1 MFDEKL
7 RHATVP
13 YDELV
18 VASGARE
25 PVDAVPG
32 MAEHGFTL
40 RAPGQFG
47 RFLNRLSVV
56 AGTGSGRIAAEA
68 APWLRVAR
76 WPPATPRRRW

>member
-1 MFDEKL
+1 MRAAAPQL
-7 RHATVP
+7 VP

-40 RAPGQFG
+40 RAPGEFG

-56 AGTGSGRIAAEA
+56 AEIGFEPDCRGGGSVRGCSVSR
-68 APWLRVAR
+68 RR
-76 WPPATPRRRW
+76 TPRRRW